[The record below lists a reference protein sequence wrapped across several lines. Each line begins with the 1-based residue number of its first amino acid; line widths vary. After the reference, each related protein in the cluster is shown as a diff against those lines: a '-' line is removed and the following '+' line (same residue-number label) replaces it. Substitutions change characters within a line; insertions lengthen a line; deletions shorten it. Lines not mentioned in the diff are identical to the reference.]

1 VAGFLLANGAL
12 GDNDGTAP
20 IIRKK
25 LIEKDRVEAI
35 IVLPRE
41 LFITTDIS
49 CTLWILNMNKKGGNY
64 HGKQLRNREH
74 EILFLDLRQWTEN
87 PVKGEQKKK
96 VRLITEQIGHAAK
109 IYHDWQLEGTD
120 EKNYSEPELYRSVG
134 LEEIAENNYSLVP
147 SRYIEF
153 WDRDQEIDYEK
164 VMKDASGRV
173 ADLLVRQQ
181 ANQEALEKAFAALGY
196 KMERKS

>member
-1 VAGFLLANGAL
+1 M
-12 GDNDGTAP
+12 
-20 IIRKK
+20 
-25 LIEKDRVEAI
+25 DRVEAI

-74 EILFLDLRQWTEN
+74 EILFMDLRQWREN
-87 PVKGEQKKK
+87 SVKGEQMKK
-96 VRLITEQIGHAAK
+96 VRLMTEQIGRAAK

-120 EKNYSEPELYRSVG
+120 GKNYAESELYRSVG
-134 LEEIAENNYSLVP
+134 LDEIIENGYSLYP

-153 WDRDQEIDYEK
+153 IDRDQDIDYEQA
-164 VMKDASGRV
+164 MKDASGKV
-173 ADLLVRQQ
+173 TELLVRQQ
-181 ANQEALEKAFAALGY
+181 ANQKALEKAFTTLGY
-196 KMERKS
+196 KLERKS